1 MNFSSSKQN
10 ALIVIR
16 HGVDVDN
23 SKRKNG
29 KRTKTLPN
37 GQKIVYYQDGLTEDE
52 GKKQAESFAK
62 VLPKLVDEL
71 GISDITRVI
80 VKDPTTTPNPFDTV
94 LPFIEAQNIMD
105 VRLPS
110 TVDGIKNIKNSGLF
124 PDETSVLVCFD
135 QDSLW
140 SSKDKA
146 G

>member
-62 VLPKLVDEL
+62 VLPKLVDEAWYF
-71 GISDITRVI
+71 RYY
-80 VKDPTTTPNPFDTV
+80 
-94 LPFIEAQNIMD
+94 
-105 VRLPS
+105 PS
-110 TVDGIKNIKNSGLF
+110 HRKRPHYYAKSI
-124 PDETSVLVCFD
+124 
-135 QDSLW
+135 
-140 SSKDKA
+140 
-146 G
+146 